1 MKTLTDGPADAV
13 DLATGAVELG
23 WRVTV
28 VNPDPD
34 HYTLRLAY
42 GHPDEGVTVLAHW
55 FGDHFQTGAVFWP
68 NVKAGRHD
76 ETSLDTIRR
85 LIEDRGRR
93 A

>member
-13 DLATGAVELG
+13 DLATGAVDLG
-23 WRVTV
+23 WRVSV

-42 GHPDEGVTVLAHW
+42 GHHDEGVTVLAHW
-55 FGDHFQTGAVFWP
+55 FGDHFHAGAVCWP